1 MMKLTRVVLACT
13 LLLLVSFPL
22 FARPQCGEC
31 FNNECEYSPTSGMPC
46 KINASGMCVQYF
58 TICSSLAPEG
68 VLADWTVSSI
78 EVSCPAADTDTQV
91 ATNEAEKDDVAEITI
106 VRITAGN

>member
-1 MMKLTRVVLACT
+1 MKLTRLILACT

-31 FNNECEYSPTSGMPC
+31 FNNECEYSPTSGQPC
-46 KINASGMCVQYF
+46 RINSSGMCEQYF
-58 TICSSLAPEG
+58 SLCSSLAPEG

-91 ATNEAEKDDVAEITI
+91 ATNQADEKDAAEVAV
-106 VRITAGN
+106 VRITAEK